1 MFPEGFTLDKQ
12 GDEGVIHMVGIGG
25 AGMSAIA
32 TVLLEMGYQVEG
44 SDIKESANTKRL
56 RRLGAVVGVG
66 HKPENLGSVGIVV
79 RSSAISEENVELVEA
94 RRRRIPVITRAE
106 MLASI
111 MSMRKGIAIAG
122 THGKTTT
129 SSIVAQMLL
138 GCGTDPSFLIGGEL
152 NEIGSNCLLYTSDA
166 ADDLLCVDLGGRR

>member
-1 MFPEGFTLDKQ
+1 
-12 GDEGVIHMVGIGG
+12 
-25 AGMSAIA
+25 
-32 TVLLEMGYQVEG
+32 MGYQVEG

-152 NEIGSNCLLYTSDA
+152 NEIGSNAHWGLSLIHISEPTR
-166 ADDLLCVDLGGRR
+166 LG